1 MSIQIMQKS
10 VLKYLPVLTYTKI
23 DVREAFTVTIKAFT
37 LAMCRLPLLLLVNIE
52 VRKFDQYHRYL
63 SLVSLRLQ
71 KVYPNTWIL
80 WFKRQMDLEL
90 IFYSIISLRT
100 ASWGKWTKFLKKIF
114 GFSFSVFSTH
124 THRKPIH
131 ISSAL
136 ITEHI
141 HISSAKNFFRF
152 QRTFRPYSIT
162 SSHVQNKAYIV
173 TILHHRTLLI
183 KLTLIK
189 SLDHNYN
196 TCSKLTLHHPTIP
209 LHPPIFIHL
218 QIRLGF
224 QLPHVSPAFL
234 SPVRKYVLSSIS
246 NYIWNTSKLL
256 LFPGKVETNTIP
268 QTIDQDPVFCSICS
282 DRIYRGIRQD
292 TVPICS
298 NKNCNAW
305 CHQACSG
312 LSTSQSRHTK
322 NFGRTITWKCP
333 EHSTG
338 IAKIIIPPPPVY
350 ELPSRPSTAGKSC
363 SVCKNPIRRQYADR
377 AYHCANPSWDNVCH
391 LAVTYSGFANPRRTA
406 KARIFSN
413 RTWLCHLHSSTPA
426 TGHQPTQSDTSP
438 PRPTA
443 LSLNSLLNQGLSMA
457 DAKEKCAKCF
467 AALRSNT
474 VPVRCSVHAKGFHQK
489 CSTGPKA
496 STRDNQWK
504 CETCINLQQNHRAE

>member
-141 HISSAKNFFRF
+141 HISSAKKFFRF

-292 TVPICS
+292 TVPYAPTKTVMRDAIKPAVVYLQAKVAIRKILVALS
-298 NKNCNAW
+298 PGNALNIVLVSPKLSSHLPQFMSFQVVLLLQANLAPYVRILFDVSMPTELTIVQIHPEIMSVTLQLRTVALQIPEELQKLAFSLIELGSVIYILQ
-305 CHQACSG
+305 HQQ
-312 LSTSQSRHTK
+312 LDINQLNLT
-322 NFGRTITWKCP
+322 
-333 EHSTG
+333 
-338 IAKIIIPPPPVY
+338 
-350 ELPSRPSTAGKSC
+350 L
-363 SVCKNPIRRQYADR
+363 
-377 AYHCANPSWDNVCH
+377 
-391 LAVTYSGFANPRRTA
+391 
-406 KARIFSN
+406 
-413 RTWLCHLHSSTPA
+413 HLH
-426 TGHQPTQSDTSP
+426 
-438 PRPTA
+438 
-443 LSLNSLLNQGLSMA
+443 
-457 DAKEKCAKCF
+457 
-467 AALRSNT
+467 
-474 VPVRCSVHAKGFHQK
+474 VPQRYH
-489 CSTGPKA
+489 
-496 STRDNQWK
+496 
-504 CETCINLQQNHRAE
+504 